1 MKKKLLA
8 VLLATGVAA
17 TTLLGGSILVSAAD
31 DGGNTAQART
41 LDEIKKD
48 GKIKIGVFSDKNPFG
63 YVDENGEVQG
73 YDIYFGKRLAKDLLG
88 SEDDVEFTYVEAAS
102 RVEYL
107 QSAKVDVILANFTVT
122 DERAEKVDFALP
134 YMKVALGVVSPDDAL
149 ITDVKDL
156 EGKKLIV
163 VKGTTAETYFTEN
176 YPDIELVKFDEY
188 QEAYDALLD
197 GRGDAFSTD
206 NTEVLAWAQ
215 QNKGF
220 SVGIESL
227 GDIDTIAPAVQKG
240 NADLLNAINDEIK
253 SLADEQF
260 FHKDFEET
268 LKPVYGDNIN
278 PEDLVVE
285 GGVVDSEDAD
295 AEENAEEADTTD
307 ADAASDDTENAETTE
322 EPEETESADA
332 E

>member
-73 YDIYFGKRLAKDLLG
+73 YDVYFGKRLAKDLLG

-240 NADLLNAINDEIK
+240 NTDLLNAINDEIK
-253 SLADEQF
+253 ALADEQF

-285 GGVVDSEDAD
+285 GGVVDSEDSA
-295 AEENAEEADTTD
+295 AEDAEEADT
-307 ADAASDDTENAETTE
+307 ADAASDDTKDAET
-322 EPEETESADA
+322 ADA